1 MPEASTL
8 ALFAVAAI
16 TLLVIPGPAVLYI
29 VARSVDQG
37 RVAGLASVGGVHVGT
52 LLHVAAAALGLS
64 ALLVSSA
71 VAYDTVRWLGA
82 AYLVW
87 LGLRRLLAR
96 DEEVGPDRPRPER
109 GLGRV
114 FAQGVVVNLLNPK
127 TTLFFFAFLPQ
138 FVDLSKG
145 SVPLQVVVFGV
156 AFVLLGLVSDGAY
169 RAAGLH
175 RGRVAAAPARC
186 GQGLAAG
193 VRRGAGHPRRD
204 DRAGRV
210 PLVEPVGE
218 PATREASTDNQW
230 SRSCWATP
238 AAGPQWAVA
247 ARTSASEGIRP
258 PR

>member
-16 TLLVIPGPAVLYI
+16 TLLVIPGPAVVYI

-96 DEEVGPDRPRPER
+96 DEQAGPDRPRPER

-145 SVPLQVVVFGV
+145 SVPLQVVVLGV

-169 RAAGLH
+169 AL
-175 RGRVAAAPARC
+175 
-186 GQGLAAG
+186 LAST
-193 VRRGAGHPRRD
+193 GAGWLRR
-204 DRAGRV
+204 RPGVAKASRLVSGGVLVTLGVTTALAG
-210 PLVEPVGE
+210 
-218 PATREASTDNQW
+218 
-230 SRSCWATP
+230 SRSSS
-238 AAGPQWAVA
+238 Q
-247 ARTSASEGIRP
+247 
-258 PR
+258 